1 MRMSVPAAAAVLV
14 AGLAV
19 PLAPALWNTPA
30 AHAAAAVFVELNP
43 STVPAG
49 DDLALRAS
57 CDDNLEPA
65 TVTSEPIGSVI
76 VQPEF
81 GFLTANAEVP
91 ASTEAGDYPVTLKC
105 PDGRTATSTL
115 HVLAKVEPT
124 RGPATGGGGTA
135 QDATAPILIG
145 SGMATIAAGAVLGVL
160 ALRRRRHG

>member
-1 MRMSVPAAAAVLV
+1 MRMSVPAATAALI

-19 PLAPALWNTPA
+19 LVAPALWNVSA

-49 DDLALRAS
+49 DDLSLRAS

-65 TVTSEPIGSVI
+65 TVTAEPIGTVT

-91 ASTEAGDYPVTLKC
+91 DATEAGDYPVTLKC

-115 HVLAKVEPT
+115 HVVEKVEPA
-124 RGPATGGGGTA
+124 RGPATGFGGTA
-135 QDATAPILIG
+135 SGTSATVMIG
-145 SGMATIAAGAVLGVL
+145 AGLATIAAGAALGVV